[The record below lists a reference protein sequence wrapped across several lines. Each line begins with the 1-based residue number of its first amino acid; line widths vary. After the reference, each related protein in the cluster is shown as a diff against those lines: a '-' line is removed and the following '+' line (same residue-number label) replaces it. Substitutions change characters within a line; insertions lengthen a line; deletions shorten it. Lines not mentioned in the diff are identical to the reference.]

1 MNPTQQTVLDPA
13 LATDIS
19 DRAFRLY
26 TVLVLRTS
34 GEWTAIPSLAA
45 ALGLTPHQVRFPL
58 SELRASAM
66 VETNRVYE
74 TGEHDR
80 KTWHTYVRL
89 PEDTTSV
96 FDTDHASEAV
106 A

>member
-1 MNPTQQTVLDPA
+1 MNPTPQDALNPA
-13 LATDIS
+13 LATAIS

-26 TVLVLRTS
+26 TVLVLRTA

-58 SELRASAM
+58 SELRSQDM

-74 TGEHDR
+74 TGGNNR
-80 KTWHTYVRL
+80 KTWRTYVRL
-89 PEDTTSV
+89 PDDAGVVGTH
-96 FDTDHASEAV
+96 HASEAV